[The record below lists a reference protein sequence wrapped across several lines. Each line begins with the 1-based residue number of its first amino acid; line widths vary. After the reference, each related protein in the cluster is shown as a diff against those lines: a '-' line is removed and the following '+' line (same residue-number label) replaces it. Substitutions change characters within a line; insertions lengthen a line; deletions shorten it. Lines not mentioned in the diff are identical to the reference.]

1 MRKIN
6 KKRERINKMSN
17 DEELIF
23 GADEEPVN
31 NEADNSSVED
41 AAASDKASAEAEEK
55 KAEEAEKSEEEE
67 AKAEK
72 AKAEADDD
80 DEDEE
85 DELPADN
92 AEAVSDLE
100 ARYMSLYAEYD
111 NYRKRTQKE
120 KENLYADAIASV
132 TKDFLTLIDNLDRA
146 TEGAKKS
153 ADENSLDKVIQGMEL
168 VGRQA
173 QDTLKKIGVEEIPAE
188 RGTKFDPNLH
198 DAMMHVDD
206 EELGEQE
213 IAMVFAKGY
222 KYKDRVIR
230 HAQVQVA
237 N

>member
-41 AAASDKASAEAEEK
+41 AAASDKASAEAEEN
-55 KAEEAEKSEEEE
+55 KAEEAEESEEEE
-67 AKAEK
+67 AKAEEAK
-72 AKAEADDD
+72 AKADDD

-85 DELPADN
+85 DELPADSS
-92 AEAVSDLE
+92 EAVSDLE

-132 TKDFLTLIDNLDRA
+132 TKEFLTLIDNLDRA

-173 QDTLKKIGVEEIPAE
+173 QDTLKKIGVEEIPTE

>member
-1 MRKIN
+1 MKKIN
-6 KKRERINKMSN
+6 KKWERIKRMSN

-31 NEADNSSVED
+31 NETETSSVED
-41 AAASDKASAEAEEK
+41 AAASDKASAEAEETK
-55 KAEEAEKSEEEE
+55 AEEAKAEEAE
-67 AKAEK
+67 AKE
-72 AKAEADDD
+72 AEADEEDD
-80 DEDEE
+80 DE

-120 KENLYADAIASV
+120 KDNLYADAIASV

-153 ADENSLDKVIQGMEL
+153 DENSLDKVIQGMEL

-198 DAMMHVDD
+198 EAMMHIDD

>member
-1 MRKIN
+1 
-6 KKRERINKMSN
+6 MSN

-31 NEADNSSVED
+31 NGNEESSVED
-41 AAASDKASAEAEEK
+41 AAASDKASAETEETKAEEA
-55 KAEEAEKSEEEE
+55 KAEEAE
-67 AKAEK
+67 AKE
-72 AKAEADDD
+72 AEADEEDD
-80 DEDEE
+80 DE

-120 KENLYADAIASV
+120 KDNLYADAIASV

-153 ADENSLDKVIQGMEL
+153 DENSLDKVIQGMEL

>member
-1 MRKIN
+1 
-6 KKRERINKMSN
+6 MSN

-31 NEADNSSVED
+31 NENDNSSVED
-41 AAASDKASAEAEEK
+41 AAASDKASAETEETKAEEA
-55 KAEEAEKSEEEE
+55 KAEEAE
-67 AKAEK
+67 AKE
-72 AKAEADDD
+72 AEADEEDD
-80 DEDEE
+80 DE

-92 AEAVSDLE
+92 AEAVSNLE

-120 KENLYADAIASV
+120 KDNLYADAIASV

-153 ADENSLDKVIQGMEL
+153 DENSLDKVIQGMEL

-198 DAMMHVDD
+198 EAMMHIDD

>member
-1 MRKIN
+1 
-6 KKRERINKMSN
+6 MSN

-31 NEADNSSVED
+31 NGNEESSVED
-41 AAASDKASAEAEEK
+41 AAASDKASAVTEETKAEEA
-55 KAEEAEKSEEEE
+55 KAEEAE
-67 AKAEK
+67 AKE
-72 AKAEADDD
+72 AEADEEDD
-80 DEDEE
+80 DE

-120 KENLYADAIASV
+120 KDNLYADAIASV

-153 ADENSLDKVIQGMEL
+153 DENSLDKVIQGMEL

>member
-1 MRKIN
+1 MKKIS
-6 KKRERINKMSN
+6 KRERINRMSN

-23 GADEEPVN
+23 GADDEPVKE
-31 NEADNSSVED
+31 EADTSSVED
-41 AAASDKASAEAEEK
+41 AAASDKASAEAEEA
-55 KAEEAEKSEEEE
+55 KAEEA
-67 AKAEK
+67 KA
-72 AKAEADDD
+72 AEADDD
-80 DEDEE
+80 DED
-85 DELPADN
+85 DELEPDSS
-92 AEAVSDLE
+92 EAASDLE

-132 TKDFLTLIDNLDRA
+132 TKEFLAIIDNLDRSL
-146 TEGAKKS
+146 EGAKKS
-153 ADENSLDKVIQGMEL
+153 DESSLEKVIQGMEL

-173 QDTLKKIGVEEIPAE
+173 KDTLAKIGVEEIPTE

-198 DAMMHVDD
+198 DAMMHIDD

>member
-1 MRKIN
+1 
-6 KKRERINKMSN
+6 MSN

-31 NEADNSSVED
+31 NGNEESSVED
-41 AAASDKASAEAEEK
+41 AAASDKASAETEETKAEEA
-55 KAEEAEKSEEEE
+55 KAEEAE
-67 AKAEK
+67 AKE
-72 AKAEADDD
+72 AEADEEDD
-80 DEDEE
+80 DE

-120 KENLYADAIASV
+120 KDNLYADAIASV

-153 ADENSLDKVIQGMEL
+153 DENSLDKVIQGMEL

-173 QDTLKKIGVEEIPAE
+173 QDTLSKIGVEEIPAE

-198 DAMMHVDD
+198 DAMMHIDD

>member
-1 MRKIN
+1 MS
-6 KKRERINKMSN
+6 SN
-17 DEELIF
+17 DEELFF
-23 GADEEPVN
+23 GADDEPVKD
-31 NEADNSSVED
+31 EVDTASVED
-41 AAASDKASAEAEEK
+41 AAASDKVSAEGA
-55 KAEEAEKSEEEE
+55 AEEAPKTVE
-67 AKAEK
+67 
-72 AKAEADDD
+72 
-80 DEDEE
+80 DEDEDE
-85 DELPADN
+85 D
-92 AEAVSDLE
+92 AEDTAGGNDTASELE
-100 ARYMSLYAEYD
+100 ARYMNLYAEYD
-111 NYRKRTQKE
+111 NYRRRTQKE

-132 TKDFLTLIDNLDRA
+132 TKEFLTLIDNLDRA
-146 TEGAKKS
+146 MDGAKKS
-153 ADENSLDKVIQGMEL
+153 DENSLEKVIQGMEL

-206 EELGEQE
+206 EDLGEQE

>member
-1 MRKIN
+1 
-6 KKRERINKMSN
+6 MS
-17 DEELIF
+17 DEELFF
-23 GADEEPVN
+23 GADEEPVKD
-31 NEADNSSVED
+31 EVDTNSTED
-41 AAASDKASAEAEEK
+41 AAASDKASAEGP
-55 KAEEAEKSEEEE
+55 KAENEEPEV
-67 AKAEK
+67 
-72 AKAEADDD
+72 KAEADDEE
-80 DEDEE
+80 EDEE
-85 DELPADN
+85 LPSDSS
-92 AEAVSDLE
+92 EANSELE

-120 KENLYADAIASV
+120 KDNLYADAIATV
-132 TKDFLTLIDNLDRA
+132 TKEFLTLIDNLDRA
-146 TEGAKKS
+146 YEGAKKS
-153 ADENSLDKVIQGMEL
+153 DETSLDKVIQGMEL
-168 VGRQA
+168 VGKQA
-173 QDTLKKIGVEEIPAE
+173 KDTLTKIGVEEIPAE

>member
-1 MRKIN
+1 MKKIS
-6 KKRERINKMSN
+6 KRERINRMSN

-23 GADEEPVN
+23 GADDEPVKE
-31 NEADNSSVED
+31 EADTSSVED
-41 AAASDKASAEAEEK
+41 AAASDKASAEEP
-55 KAEEAEKSEEEE
+55 KAEE
-67 AKAEK
+67 AKAETEEAK
-72 AKAEADDD
+72 AAEADDD
-80 DEDEE
+80 DDED
-85 DELPADN
+85 DELEPDSS
-92 AEAVSDLE
+92 EAVSDLE

-120 KENLYADAIASV
+120 KENLYADAVASV
-132 TKDFLTLIDNLDRA
+132 TKEFLAIIDNLDRSL
-146 TEGAKKS
+146 EGAKKS
-153 ADENSLDKVIQGMEL
+153 DESSLEKVIQGMEL

-173 QDTLKKIGVEEIPAE
+173 KDTLAKIGVEEIPTE

-198 DAMMHVDD
+198 DAMMHIDD
-206 EELGEQE
+206 DELGEQE

>member
-1 MRKIN
+1 MKKIN
-6 KKRERINKMSN
+6 KKWERIKRMSN

-31 NEADNSSVED
+31 NGNEESSVED
-41 AAASDKASAEAEEK
+41 AAASDKASAETEETKAEEA
-55 KAEEAEKSEEEE
+55 KAEEAE
-67 AKAEK
+67 AKE
-72 AKAEADDD
+72 AEADEEDD
-80 DEDEE
+80 DE

-120 KENLYADAIASV
+120 KDNLYADAIASV

-153 ADENSLDKVIQGMEL
+153 DENSLDKVIQGMEL

>member
-1 MRKIN
+1 MKKIN
-6 KKRERINKMSN
+6 KNRERIKKMSN

-23 GADEEPVN
+23 GADKEPVN
-31 NEADNSSVED
+31 NGNEESSVED
-41 AAASDKASAEAEEK
+41 AAASDKASAEAEET
-55 KAEEAEKSEEEE
+55 KAEEA
-67 AKAEK
+67 K
-72 AKAEADDD
+72 AKEADAKEAEADEEDD
-80 DEDEE
+80 DE

-120 KENLYADAIASV
+120 KDNLYADAIASV

-153 ADENSLDKVIQGMEL
+153 DENSLDKVIQGMEL

-198 DAMMHVDD
+198 EAMMHIDD

>member
-1 MRKIN
+1 MKKIN
-6 KKRERINKMSN
+6 KKWERIKRMSN

-31 NEADNSSVED
+31 NGNEESSVED
-41 AAASDKASAEAEEK
+41 AAASDKASAEAEETK
-55 KAEEAEKSEEEE
+55 AEEAKAEEAE
-67 AKAEK
+67 AKE
-72 AKAEADDD
+72 AEADEEDD
-80 DEDEE
+80 DE

-120 KENLYADAIASV
+120 KDNLYADAIASV

-153 ADENSLDKVIQGMEL
+153 DENSLDKVIQGMEL

>member
-1 MRKIN
+1 MKKIN
-6 KKRERINKMSN
+6 KNRERIKKMSN
-17 DEELIF
+17 DEELVF
-23 GADEEPVN
+23 GADKEPVN
-31 NEADNSSVED
+31 NGNEESSVED
-41 AAASDKASAEAEEK
+41 AAASDKASAEAEET
-55 KAEEAEKSEEEE
+55 KAEEA
-67 AKAEK
+67 K
-72 AKAEADDD
+72 AKEADAKEAEADKEDD
-80 DEDEE
+80 DE

-120 KENLYADAIASV
+120 KDNLYADAIASV

-153 ADENSLDKVIQGMEL
+153 DENSLDKIIQGMEL

-198 DAMMHVDD
+198 EAMMHIDD

>member
-1 MRKIN
+1 MKKIS
-6 KKRERINKMSN
+6 KRERIKRMSN

-31 NEADNSSVED
+31 NETETSSVED
-41 AAASDKASAEAEEK
+41 AAASDKASAEAEETK
-55 KAEEAEKSEEEE
+55 AEEAKAEEAEAEE
-67 AKAEK
+67 AE
-72 AKAEADDD
+72 AKEAEADDD
-80 DEDEE
+80 DED

-132 TKDFLTLIDNLDRA
+132 TKEFLTLIDNLDRA

-153 ADENSLDKVIQGMEL
+153 DENSLEKVIQGMEL

-173 QDTLKKIGVEEIPAE
+173 QDTLSKIGVEEIPAE

>member
-1 MRKIN
+1 MKKIN
-6 KKRERINKMSN
+6 KNRERIKKMSN
-17 DEELIF
+17 DEELVF

-31 NEADNSSVED
+31 NGNEESSVED
-41 AAASDKASAEAEEK
+41 AAASDKASAEAEETK
-55 KAEEAEKSEEEE
+55 AEEAKAEEAE
-67 AKAEK
+67 AK
-72 AKAEADDD
+72 KAEADEEDD
-80 DEDEE
+80 DE

-120 KENLYADAIASV
+120 KDNLYADAIASV

-153 ADENSLDKVIQGMEL
+153 DENSLDKVIQGMEL

-198 DAMMHVDD
+198 EAMMHIDD

>member
-1 MRKIN
+1 MKRIS
-6 KKRERINKMSN
+6 KRERINRMSN

-23 GADEEPVN
+23 GADDEPVKE
-31 NEADNSSVED
+31 EADTSSVED
-41 AAASDKASAEAEEK
+41 AAASDKASAEAEEP
-55 KAEEAEKSEEEE
+55 KAEAEE
-67 AKAEK
+67 AKA
-72 AKAEADDD
+72 AEADDEDED
-80 DEDEE
+80 DELEPDSS
-85 DELPADN
+85 
-92 AEAVSDLE
+92 EAASDLE

-120 KENLYADAIASV
+120 KENLYADAVASV
-132 TKDFLTLIDNLDRA
+132 TKEFLAIIDNLDRSL
-146 TEGAKKS
+146 EGAKKS
-153 ADENSLDKVIQGMEL
+153 DESSLEKVIQGMEL

-173 QDTLKKIGVEEIPAE
+173 KDTLAKIGVEEIPTE

-198 DAMMHVDD
+198 DAMMHIDD
-206 EELGEQE
+206 DELGEQE

>member
-41 AAASDKASAEAEEK
+41 AAASDKASAEAEEN
-55 KAEEAEKSEEEE
+55 KAEEAEESEEEE
-67 AKAEK
+67 AKAEE

-120 KENLYADAIASV
+120 KENLYADAVASV
-132 TKDFLTLIDNLDRA
+132 TKEFLTLIDNLDRA

-173 QDTLKKIGVEEIPAE
+173 QDTLKKIGVEEIPTE

>member
-1 MRKIN
+1 MKKIN
-6 KKRERINKMSN
+6 KKWERIKRMSN

-31 NEADNSSVED
+31 NENDNSSVED
-41 AAASDKASAEAEEK
+41 AAASDKASAETEET
-55 KAEEAEKSEEEE
+55 KAEEVKAEDAE
-67 AKAEK
+67 AKE
-72 AKAEADDD
+72 AEADEDD
-80 DEDEE
+80 DED

-120 KENLYADAIASV
+120 KDNLYADAIASV

-153 ADENSLDKVIQGMEL
+153 DENSLDKVIQGMEL

-198 DAMMHVDD
+198 EAMMHVDD